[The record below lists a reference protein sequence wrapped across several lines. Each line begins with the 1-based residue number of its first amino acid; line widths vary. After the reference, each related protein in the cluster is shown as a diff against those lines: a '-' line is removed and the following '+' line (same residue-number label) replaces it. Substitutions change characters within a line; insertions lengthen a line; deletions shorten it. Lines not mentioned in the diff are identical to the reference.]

1 MRLVA
6 SVFVCTALIVFAA
19 QPSRGQEHNK
29 DSVGVTLDKNP
40 STKEIGLPIYPASKP
55 HNDEPNDS
63 GANLGLWGGGS
74 GFKLSVLK
82 METPDPPDKVA
93 AFYKKALAK
102 YGTVLDCTNSHN
114 KAEDKDSKVLICGS
128 DTPEKGAM
136 IFKAGTKE
144 KQHIVGIEPNGKL
157 TVYKLVYVNVWGT
170 DKKDSNT
177 Q

>member
-6 SVFVCTALIVFAA
+6 LAFVAALMAFAA
-19 QPSRGQEHNK
+19 QLSRGQEHDK
-29 DSVGVTLDKNP
+29 DAVGVTISKNP
-40 STKEIGLPIYPASKP
+40 DAKEIGLPIYPASKP
-55 HNDEPNDS
+55 HHDEQNDS
-63 GANLGLWGGGS
+63 GGNLGLWGGGS

-102 YGTVLDCTNSHN
+102 YGTVLDCTNSP
-114 KAEDKDSKVLICGS
+114 KAEDKDSKALTC
-128 DTPEKGAM
+128 DNDKPEKGAM

-170 DKKDSNT
+170 DKKDSDT

>member
-1 MRLVA
+1 MKLVA
-6 SVFVCTALIVFAA
+6 SVFVCTVLTVIAV
-19 QPSRGQEHNK
+19 QPSRGQEHEK

-40 STKEIGLPIYPASKP
+40 SAKEIGLPIYPASKP

-74 GFKLSVLK
+74 GLKLSVLK

-102 YGTVLDCTNSHN
+102 YGTVLDCTNSQN
-114 KAEDKDSKVLICGS
+114 KAEDKDSKVLTCGS
-128 DTPEKGAM
+128 DKPGKGAM

-157 TVYKLVYVNVWGT
+157 TVYKLVYVNVWSADT
-170 DKKDSNT
+170 KDSNT